1 MRIDVHVFLC
11 MQHYDYIISG
21 AGAAGLSLVTR
32 MIQSNRFVNKKI
44 LVIDKDDKS
53 RNDRTWSFWEKNPG
67 FFEPIIHRH
76 YSNLW
81 FHAPGY
87 SALNDITPYEYKM
100 IRGIDFYSYCFNLIR
115 SQSNVQIIQTAVEK
129 LHSDGNE
136 TYIIAGN
143 ERYSGDFI
151 FNSILF
157 EKPPVQ
163 ENEIY
168 LLQHFKGWIVRTPEP
183 AFNPQEATLMDFR
196 LPQDKGTTFV
206 YIMPLSSTE
215 ALIEYTVF
223 SESVLSNSQYEEGL
237 KNYISDVLN
246 IREYNVVDEETGAI
260 PMTNY
265 PFAKTDHNIINI
277 GTAGGQTKASSGYT
291 FQFIQKQSDRILN
304 ALIDTGKPFYAEPV
318 SDKRFELYDA
328 TLLNILYNRKITGAS
343 IFTDL
348 FRKNDMRT
356 VLKFLDNETSLM
368 EEMGLVSVLP
378 KKHFFVAAIEEL
390 FK

>member
-1 MRIDVHVFLC
+1 
-11 MQHYDYIISG
+11 MQHYNYIISG
-21 AGAAGLSLVTR
+21 AGASGLSLLAR
-32 MIQSNRFVNKKI
+32 MIQSNRFINKKI

-67 FFEPIIHRH
+67 FFEPIVYRR
-76 YSNLW
+76 YNQLW

-87 SALNDITPYEYKM
+87 SALNDINPYEYKL
-100 IRGIDFYSYCFNLIR
+100 IRGIDFYRYCFDLIK
-115 SQSNVQIIQTAVEK
+115 SQSNIEIIHAGVDN
-129 LHSDGNE
+129 LHSDEQETYAIVGNE
-136 TYIIAGN
+136 KYTADY
-143 ERYSGDFI
+143 I

-157 EKPPVQ
+157 DKPPIQ
-163 ENEIY
+163 DNQYY
-168 LLQHFKGWIVRTPEP
+168 LLQHFRGWIIQTPQP
-183 AFNPQEATLMDFR
+183 VFKPGEATLMDFR
-196 LPQDKGTTFV
+196 LPQEKGTAFV
-206 YIMPLSSTE
+206 YMMPFSSSE

-223 SESVLSNSQYEEGL
+223 SESVFEDQQYHESL
-237 KNYISDVLN
+237 RNYISDVLG
-246 IREYNVVDEETGAI
+246 IREYKIVEEEAGAI

-265 PFAKTDHNIINI
+265 PFSKFDRNIINI

-291 FQFIQKQSDRILN
+291 FQFIQKQSDRIVDTMIN
-304 ALIDTGKPFYAEPV
+304 TGKPFYSEPV

-328 TLLNILYNRKITGAS
+328 TLLNILYNRKISGAS

-356 VLKFLDNETSLM
+356 VLKFLDNETSVM

-378 KKHFFVAAIEEL
+378 KKHFIVAAIEEL

>member
-1 MRIDVHVFLC
+1 
-11 MQHYDYIISG
+11 MQHYNYIISG
-21 AGAAGLSLVTR
+21 AGASGLSLLAR
-32 MIQSNRFVNKKI
+32 MIQSNRFIGKKI

-53 RNDRTWSFWEKNPG
+53 RNDHTWCFWEKNPG
-67 FFEPIIHRH
+67 FFEPIVYRR
-76 YSNLW
+76 YNELW

-87 SALNDITPYEYKM
+87 SALNDINPYQYKL
-100 IRGIDFYSYCFNLIR
+100 IRGIDFYHYCFDLIK
-115 SQSNVQIIQTAVEK
+115 SQPNIQVLKGQVDSVHSDEAETYAIVEK
-129 LHSDGNE
+129 EKYTAD
-136 TYIIAGN
+136 Y
-143 ERYSGDFI
+143 I

-157 EKPPVQ
+157 KKPVMQ
-163 ENEIY
+163 DNQYY
-168 LLQHFKGWIVRTPEP
+168 LLQHFRGWFIRASQP
-183 AFNPQEATLMDFR
+183 AFKEKEATLMDFR

-206 YIMPLSSTE
+206 YMMPFSSTE

-223 SESVLSNSQYEEGL
+223 SESVFDPEQYREGL
-237 KNYISDVLN
+237 RNYINSVLG
-246 IREYNVVDEETGAI
+246 IREYEVIDEEAGAI

-265 PFAKTDHNIINI
+265 PFTKFERNVVNI

-291 FQFIQKQSDRILN
+291 FQFIQKQSDRVLDAMIN
-304 ALIDTGKPFYAEPV
+304 TGKPFYSEPV

-328 TLLNILYNRKITGAS
+328 TLLNVLYNRKIAGAS

-356 VLKFLDNETSLM
+356 VLKFLDNETSVM

-378 KKHFFVAAIEEL
+378 KKHFIVAAMEEL